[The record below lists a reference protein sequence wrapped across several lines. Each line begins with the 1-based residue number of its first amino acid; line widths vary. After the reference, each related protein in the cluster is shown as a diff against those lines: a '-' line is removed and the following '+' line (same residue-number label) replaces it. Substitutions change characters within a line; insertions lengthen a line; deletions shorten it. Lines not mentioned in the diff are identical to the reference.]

1 MTGTDQETKCEEG
14 FEVQSTVRDE
24 EEMQGEEMKQNP
36 EENTGDSKDTAE
48 ETPAENHPSEEA
60 ENTSLPSG
68 PENKM
73 EEKSSENGEDAAAD
87 DVEQTDEAGR
97 EAKSGEEDEPL
108 TSAPNARAENETRAV
123 EDGDGEAGGVKVETK
138 VELSDEREALS
149 REEAPVA
156 EAEEGPGEG
165 VWEESGGTAAE
176 TGGEAGG
183 DAPSAERDDR
193 EDGADE
199 SVQTRDGE
207 EEKPEEK
214 DEEKQSDGNE
224 MGDKGEERRGED
236 NETKTDSGGGG
247 NENQQNDA
255 AEGET
260 DQSQKTNE
268 GEDSQWVKDGNEDEE
283 KEATDVG
290 EKTSEMCGEVA
301 RTEAD
306 ESRAEQPEAGEDSS
320 GKCEKE
326 EEGGIVSE
334 ELGKNTDADSAK
346 DMKNP
351 EGRSVEPKDEAAN
364 TEGQETA
371 REAPGEE
378 KENGEIDAENGEIS
392 SRTESVAQKDAEE
405 AETEA
410 QGGVQTA
417 KNTRD
422 ERKTDEVTEE
432 ERAEAT
438 DLTAEPGDGTKRH
451 TAEQMDPTPHAGS
464 AKSDAKDEESNEDGP
479 ETETKEAK
487 SCNFPEEVGEILIKE
502 VRTEV
507 TSEQA
512 SAAVPPS
519 SSAQTF
525 DIFVDTSALEDR
537 SLSAVAD
544 LAAARGESG
553 ETQASKASEDGTS
566 VVLNPRAPFPDREE
580 RPAVHPE
587 ITEIV
592 DAGENVDLVSN
603 WVTTHQVAKF
613 FETFV
618 EPLDDLKDTL
628 DEESQR
634 DRYAEPLRSE
644 KTVDVGGREQTK
656 EEASEG
662 EHEGNVS
669 KTSEACE
676 NDQSEDKDQAQ
687 EETEVMDLM
696 LEDEP
701 SDKELTKEL
710 PARSEGSRTPLQND
724 EGREGSVQMNTEQD
738 RVSTPEV
745 KDTPESHRPI
755 SRGSPEHQ
763 PEQDHP
769 DLNDKPTPVLEFRA
783 PSEADQHS
791 QHSTQPGEPSKLD
804 GNQPVKAEETWG
816 ASERVMEA
824 PVMWER
830 TPEEPVESGPEPRD
844 TSASRE
850 TTDLQLIPDLLHSK
864 DRLSVSS
871 LQDTHFPH
879 SSYPMLAAARTQNG
893 Q

>member
-1 MTGTDQETKCEEG
+1 MTDTDQQTKCEEDL
-14 FEVQSTVRDE
+14 EVKSTVRDE
-24 EEMQGEEMKQNP
+24 GEIQGDEMKQNP
-36 EENTGDSKDTAE
+36 EENTGDSKDTTE
-48 ETPAENHPSEEA
+48 ETPAEDHPSEEA
-60 ENTSLPSG
+60 ENTSLPAGS
-68 PENKM
+68 ENKM

-87 DVEQTDEAGR
+87 DVEQTDKVGR
-97 EAKSGEEDEPL
+97 EAKSGKEDEPP

-156 EAEEGPGEG
+156 EAEEEPGESM
-165 VWEESGGTAAE
+165 WEESGGTAAE

-183 DAPSAERDDR
+183 DAPNAERDDR
-193 EDGADE
+193 EDGAEE
-199 SVQTRDGE
+199 SVQTCDGE

-214 DEEKQSDGNE
+214 DEEKQTDGNE
-224 MGDKGEERRGED
+224 MGDKSEESRGED
-236 NETKTDSGGGG
+236 NETKTVSGGGR

-268 GEDSQWVKDGNEDEE
+268 VEDSQCVRDGNGDEE

-290 EKTSEMCGEVA
+290 EKTSEMRGEVA

-306 ESRAEQPEAGEDSS
+306 ESRAEQAEAGEESS
-320 GKCEKE
+320 GMSEKE
-326 EEGGIVSE
+326 EDCGIVSE
-334 ELGKNTDADSAK
+334 ELEKNPDADSAK

-351 EGRSVEPKDEAAN
+351 EGRSVEPKHKAAN
-364 TEGQETA
+364 TEEQEKA
-371 REAPGEE
+371 REAPGDK
-378 KENGEIDAENGEIS
+378 KENGEIDANNGEIS
-392 SRTESVAQKDAEE
+392 SRTKSVAQKDAEE
-405 AETEA
+405 SETEA
-410 QGGVQTA
+410 QGDVQTA
-417 KNTRD
+417 EHTQD

-438 DLTAEPGDGTKRH
+438 DLTAEPGDGIKRH
-451 TAEQMDPTPHAGS
+451 TPEQMDPTPDAGS
-464 AKSDAKDEESNEDGP
+464 AKSDAKDEESNVYGP
-479 ETETKEAK
+479 ERETKEAK
-487 SCNFPEEVGEILIKE
+487 RCNFPEEVDEILIKE

-525 DIFVDTSALEDR
+525 HNFMDASALEDHP
-537 SLSAVAD
+537 LSAVAD
-544 LAAARGESG
+544 LAAAMGESG
-553 ETQASKASEDGTS
+553 ETEASKASEEGTS
-566 VVLNPRAPFPDREE
+566 VVLNPRASFPDREE

-603 WVTTHQVAKF
+603 WVTTHQVSRF

-618 EPLDDLKDTL
+618 EPLDDLKDTQA
-628 DEESQR
+628 EESQR
-634 DRYAEPLRSE
+634 DRSAEPLSSE
-644 KTVDVGGREQTK
+644 KTVDDGGWEQTK

-662 EHEGNVS
+662 EREGHVS

-676 NDQSEDKDQAQ
+676 NDPKEDKDQAQ
-687 EETEVMDLM
+687 EETEMMGLM

-710 PARSEGSRTPLQND
+710 PARSDGSRTPLQND
-724 EGREGSVQMNTEQD
+724 EDREGFVQINTEQD
-738 RVSTPEV
+738 RVSIAGV
-745 KDTPESHRPI
+745 KDTRESHRPI

-769 DLNDKPTPVLEFRA
+769 DLNHKPTPVLEFRA
-783 PSEADQHS
+783 QSVTDQHS
-791 QHSTQPGEPSKLD
+791 QRSTHPGEPSKSD
-804 GNQPVKAEETWG
+804 GNQ

-824 PVMWER
+824 QVRWER
-830 TPEEPVESGPEPRD
+830 TPEEPVETGPEPRD
-844 TSASRE
+844 ASASGE

-871 LQDTHFPH
+871 LQDTHFPR
-879 SSYPMLAAARTQNG
+879 SSFPMLAAARTQNG